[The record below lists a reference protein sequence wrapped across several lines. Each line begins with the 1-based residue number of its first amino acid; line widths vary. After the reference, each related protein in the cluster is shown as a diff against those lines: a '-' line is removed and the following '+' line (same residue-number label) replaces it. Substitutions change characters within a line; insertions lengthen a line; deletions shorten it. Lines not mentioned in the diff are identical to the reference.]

1 MQIPTSPG
9 IATKVKWIKYTLKG
23 CDKTDGVY
31 DKTSDTI
38 VNKATSWTVYIKDWQ
53 SWRAPSWVGNGYYA
67 QTALEKQNTYTI
79 AVGDL
84 IVFDDVDDVA
94 PSSVAEFNALA
105 NKYKTN
111 GGAVTSSEAFIN
123 YNGST
128 PWKTNHIEAVRG

>member
-1 MQIPTSPG
+1 MQIPTSAS
-9 IATKVKWIKYTLKG
+9 IATKAKWIKYTLKG

-38 VNKATSWTVYIKDWQ
+38 INKATSWTVYVKDWQ
-53 SWRAPSWVGNGYYA
+53 SWRAPSWVGRGYYA

-84 IVFDDVDDVA
+84 IVFDDVDDVV
-94 PSSVAEFNALA
+94 PSSVAEFNALV
-105 NKYKTN
+105 NKYKNN

>member
-1 MQIPTSPG
+1 MQIPTSAS
-9 IATKVKWIKYTLKG
+9 IATKTKWIKYTLNG

-31 DKTSDTI
+31 DKTSDTV
-38 VNKATSWTVYIKDWQ
+38 VNKATSWTVYVKDWQ
-53 SWRAPSWVGNGYYA
+53 SWRAPSWVGGGYYA

-94 PSSVAEFNALA
+94 PSSVAEFNALV
-105 NKYKTN
+105 NKYKNN

>member
-1 MQIPTSPG
+1 MQIPTSAS
-9 IATKVKWIKYTLKG
+9 IATKAKWIKHTLKG

-38 VNKATSWTVYIKDWQ
+38 INKATSWTVYVKDWQ
-53 SWRAPSWVGNGYYA
+53 SWRAPSWVGGGYYA
-67 QTALEKQNTYTI
+67 QTALEKQDTYTI

-84 IVFDDVDDVA
+84 IVFADVDDVA
-94 PSSVAEFNALA
+94 PSSVAEFNALV
-105 NKYKTN
+105 NKYKNN
-111 GGAVTSSEAFIN
+111 GGAVTSSEAYIN

>member
-1 MQIPTSPG
+1 MQIPTSAS
-9 IATKVKWIKYTLKG
+9 ISTKAKWIKYTLKG
-23 CDKTDGVY
+23 CDKTDVVY

-53 SWRAPSWVGNGYYA
+53 SWRPPSWVGNGYYA
-67 QTALEKQNTYTI
+67 LTALDKQGAYTI
-79 AVGDL
+79 SVGDL

-94 PSSVAEFNALA
+94 PSSVAEFNALV
-105 NKYKTN
+105 NKYKNN

>member
-1 MQIPTSPG
+1 MQIPTSAS
-9 IATKVKWIKYTLKG
+9 IATKSKWIKYTLKG

-38 VNKATSWTVYIKDWQ
+38 VNKATSWTVYVKDWQ
-53 SWRAPSWVGNGYYA
+53 SWRAPSWVGGGYYA

-94 PSSVAEFNALA
+94 PSSVAEFNALV
-105 NKYKTN
+105 NKYKNN
-111 GGAVTSSEAFIN
+111 GGTVTSSEAFIN
-123 YNGST
+123 YKGST